1 MKKSIKWAI
10 PFAVLALTCGIAAGC
25 GGKHEHSY
33 TEWGYNT
40 TQHWK
45 QCPEDDEIDESTKK
59 DHNFVDGSCEC
70 GATQQTPPAVDVTI
84 TNGTTDTNGTV
95 TLSKTTAKT
104 GESVTVTVAPKEGYQ
119 IKDVTVNGEGV
130 LGAMTGNSYTFTVTE
145 NTTVIAQ
152 FEKIATSSINAPIS
166 GKKLGVEGNTLKAGD
181 TVTLTADGKD
191 EITAELEAGT
201 DGNVVLKVA
210 ELAGAT
216 WTVKADGYANQT
228 INVPRDVE
236 YNTAITLQYNL
247 MENLNTSWGNTDTE
261 DLSNQN
267 GGEVGHVSGYTQWV
281 STKDSYD
288 SVAITATAV
297 KGGFRQGVFIR
308 FAGDSYDKD
317 KYVLVSK
324 ENQDKIGWCAMDG
337 GTDYQGSPISGWE
350 DNIKPLTKD
359 EYELT
364 LVRDGADIYF
374 FIDGEYVNKKTF
386 AEYANQKCYVGLFCT
401 DATKMEK
408 GRTFRIENAVDYIN
422 VDITDE
428 TAEDAHGTVTID
440 KPNAKLNETVTVTL
454 TADTNYK
461 IKDLKIDG
469 VSVIA
474 DMTGNTYSFTAA
486 KDTTVVAEFEEIT
499 VGSVNIQITGKK
511 YGVEGNAL
519 KAGDT
524 VTLSAAGLDDV
535 TAQITASGDNLIL
548 SVSEITAAIWKVKVD
563 EYQTATITVEKNAE
577 CTTPVTLEY
586 DLMENLCTS
595 WGWND
600 TTDLSDQNNGTLTHK
615 NGYNQ
620 WVSSKNS
627 YGTVAITATVL
638 KGGQRQGVFIR
649 FKGNSYDDD
658 RYAMIQKEW
667 EQKITW
673 NGAGDIK
680 GKNLCGDW
688 TDYINPLTD
697 EVKSK
702 IEAGNFEITIVRV
715 ENKIYVFVDGIYHDL
730 KILPAE
736 YKDMECYVGIYC
748 TNAEGNDGIVDR
760 ERKFKIEENVSSY
773 LTDTVLHT
781 VAVTDGTT
789 DENGTVE
796 FDKTAYKF
804 SDDVTITV
812 TPKEGYACTSLKVDG
827 NEVTQSAFMQGKQFT
842 FVALNDCTVV
852 ATFVKVEYWESAT
865 LTLNGVTEGTQVNLY
880 NDLCTVATTV
890 GADGVVTLT
899 GDNKITKGVYA
910 VTVGNVVFE
919 ADFTA
924 ESSLTKTIA
933 NTTSDNFT
941 AKDTVKVID
950 MGAAKTV
957 TEYSVTF
964 NLKTTSTAAGWQQR
978 WSLLLI
984 DGNDSTTTGIGCIAN
999 NDNQLLVWAALG
1011 SSPDDKNPT
1020 KYGEAKYLKFDEL
1033 VHGSNGVNIKV
1044 VRNGSKATMYFE
1056 SENEWIEMLSVTLG
1070 SGETNLKFA
1079 CNWGVEWS
1087 VSNIAIDYVK
1097 YAVNVS
1103 ASVNDAALGSIA
1115 CDKESYNNGDTCTI
1129 TVTVN
1134 EGNELKSLTIS
1145 GETITTGWTKGDN
1158 NTYTYSFI
1166 VSESTEIVAELE
1178 GKKVW
1183 ESATLTLNGVAENTE
1198 VKLSDGVD
1206 TITATADANGVV
1218 ILTGESQIGK
1228 KVYTVT
1234 VGNIVFDVDFT
1245 AESSVEKTI
1254 KTVTVADFTAR
1265 DNYNEGAKVI
1275 DMGVAKNSTEYAVT
1289 FNLKTTSTAAG
1300 WQQRWS
1306 LLLINGDNDTTT
1318 GIGCIGKNDNQ
1329 LLVWAAYGASADDK
1343 DPTKY
1348 SEEKYLKF
1356 DELVHTANGVNM
1368 KVVRHGSKA
1377 TMYFEL
1383 ENEWIE
1389 MLSVTLGNG
1398 ETNLKFACSYGV
1410 DWSVSNI
1417 EIEYI
1422 SEYRYVVD
1430 ASIEGDTHGYKVNVE
1445 QTANAAT
1452 VTIVTQNWGATW
1464 KYFPTAIVVN
1474 GVETT
1479 LTTADYTSTAANH
1492 LTYTYTIDHLTADT
1506 TIKFKVTEVACI
1518 EGLVKVS
1525 VDGNVGGTAVS
1536 DSGENGYHWNDG
1548 CDVYITPAEGYEIE
1562 SITITR
1568 GKGTPEVI
1576 TEGWGAADGNGK
1588 ITYTVSGGITE
1599 QTTIVV
1605 KFKTTVTTEPTT
1617 SDVGGET
1624 VSETDPVTPEA

>member
-25 GGKHEHSY
+25 GGGKHEHSY

-104 GESVTVTVAPKEGYQ
+104 GDSVKVTVAPNEGYQ

-130 LGAMTGNSYTFTVTE
+130 LFAMTGNTYTFTVTE

-166 GKKLGVEGNTLKAGD
+166 GKKLGVEGNTLKVGD

-201 DGNVVLKVA
+201 DGDVVLKVA

-374 FIDGEYVNKKTF
+374 FVDGEYINKKTF

-408 GRTFRIENAVDYIN
+408 GRTFRIENAADYIN

-428 TAEDAHGTVTID
+428 TAADAHGTVTID
-440 KPNAKLNETVTVTL
+440 KSNAKLNETVTVTL
-454 TADTNYK
+454 SADTNYK
-461 IKDLKIDG
+461 IKDLKING
-469 VSVIA
+469 VSVISQ
-474 DMTGNTYSFTAA
+474 MTGNTYSFTAA

-499 VGSVNIQITGKK
+499 VGSVNVQITGKK

-535 TAQITASGDNLIL
+535 TAQLTASGDNLIL

-563 EYQTATITVEKNAE
+563 GYQTATITVEKNAE

-595 WGWND
+595 WGWSD

-697 EVKSK
+697 EVNSK

-730 KILPAE
+730 KILPTE
-736 YKDMECYVGIYC
+736 YKDMECYVGVYC
-748 TNAEGNDGIVDR
+748 TNAEGDNGIVDR

-781 VAVTDGTT
+781 VAVTNGTT

-812 TPKEGYACTSLKVDG
+812 TPSEGYTCTS
-827 NEVTQSAFMQGKQFT
+827 VTVNGKEIIKKPFKT
-842 FVALNDCTVV
+842 ATNLIFVAVDDTSTVV
-852 ATFVKVEYWESAT
+852 ATFAKSFVTDVNVINDNSADIDLDADVGELKSIAWQSFVDGKTYSPDKPAMFDLSAALSHQGGIASDFKDQGWNVCATGFEKPYAPCINNNFDMTVKIVKGTQKLRLFVGGWWCGNHGGVFTLKDDTNVYGKFVFAKNDYTNNLSIIEFDIDTSSWSANEVRTFTLNFNGAGFDVLPFAGAQLLGVVDSYGVTAKFENDKAYGYAISLDKEFVEENGTAT
-865 LTLNGVTEGTQVNLY
+865 LTLTTKNWGANWSADWSTEYFPTKISI
-880 NDLCTVATTV
+880 
-890 GADGVVTLT
+890 DGVETEL
-899 GDNKITKGVYA
+899 
-910 VTVGNVVFE
+910 
-919 ADFTA
+919 
-924 ESSLTKTIA
+924 
-933 NTTSDNFT
+933 TTSDFVSNDANKLT
-941 AKDTVKVID
+941 YTKQLTGITKDTVVI
-950 MGAAKTV
+950 
-957 TEYSVTF
+957 
-964 NLKTTSTAAGWQQR
+964 
-978 WSLLLI
+978 
-984 DGNDSTTTGIGCIAN
+984 
-999 NDNQLLVWAALG
+999 
-1011 SSPDDKNPT
+1011 
-1020 KYGEAKYLKFDEL
+1020 
-1033 VHGSNGVNIKV
+1033 
-1044 VRNGSKATMYFE
+1044 
-1056 SENEWIEMLSVTLG
+1056 
-1070 SGETNLKFA
+1070 
-1079 CNWGVEWS
+1079 
-1087 VSNIAIDYVK
+1087 
-1097 YAVNVS
+1097 
-1103 ASVNDAALGSIA
+1103 
-1115 CDKESYNNGDTCTI
+1115 
-1129 TVTVN
+1129 
-1134 EGNELKSLTIS
+1134 
-1145 GETITTGWTKGDN
+1145 
-1158 NTYTYSFI
+1158 
-1166 VSESTEIVAELE
+1166 
-1178 GKKVW
+1178 
-1183 ESATLTLNGVAENTE
+1183 
-1198 VKLSDGVD
+1198 
-1206 TITATADANGVV
+1206 
-1218 ILTGESQIGK
+1218 
-1228 KVYTVT
+1228 
-1234 VGNIVFDVDFT
+1234 
-1245 AESSVEKTI
+1245 
-1254 KTVTVADFTAR
+1254 
-1265 DNYNEGAKVI
+1265 
-1275 DMGVAKNSTEYAVT
+1275 
-1289 FNLKTTSTAAG
+1289 
-1300 WQQRWS
+1300 
-1306 LLLINGDNDTTT
+1306 
-1318 GIGCIGKNDNQ
+1318 
-1329 LLVWAAYGASADDK
+1329 
-1343 DPTKY
+1343 
-1348 SEEKYLKF
+1348 
-1356 DELVHTANGVNM
+1356 
-1368 KVVRHGSKA
+1368 
-1377 TMYFEL
+1377 
-1383 ENEWIE
+1383 
-1389 MLSVTLGNG
+1389 
-1398 ETNLKFACSYGV
+1398 
-1410 DWSVSNI
+1410 
-1417 EIEYI
+1417 
-1422 SEYRYVVD
+1422 
-1430 ASIEGDTHGYKVNVE
+1430 
-1445 QTANAAT
+1445 
-1452 VTIVTQNWGATW
+1452 VTIGAGT
-1464 KYFPTAIVVN
+1464 K
-1474 GVETT
+1474 
-1479 LTTADYTSTAANH
+1479 
-1492 LTYTYTIDHLTADT
+1492 ID
-1506 TIKFKVTEVACI
+1506 
-1518 EGLVKVS
+1518 GLVKVS

-1548 CDVYITPAEGYEIE
+1548 CDVYITPSEGYEIE
-1562 SITITR
+1562 SITITK
-1568 GKGTPEVI
+1568 GENGTPETI
-1576 TEGWGAADGNGK
+1576 TEGWGNPDGNGK
-1588 ITYTVSGGITE
+1588 YTYSLPYGITE

-1605 KFKTTVTTEPTT
+1605 KFKATATTEPTT
-1617 SDVGGET
+1617 PDVGGET